1 MRILQIQPVVK
12 VNVSHI
18 VMHEQGLLLKGKN
31 FELSSPGERDA
42 LKHPVT
48 LSLLVLL

>member
-1 MRILQIQPVVK
+1 MRILQILPVLK

-31 FELSSPGERDA
+31 FEWSRPGERDA
-42 LKHPVT
+42 LSHPVT
-48 LSLLVLL
+48 RSLWVLL